1 MRVGKLALIPVLLF
15 TACTDEPVAP
25 DAGFIE
31 AARGG
36 IPGKPGGDDGDSFNY
51 TITDLGTDLFL
62 SDINDDGVLVGSTDG
77 QAAVWQAIGAQPLL
91 LGGPD
96 GAGSWGTRIN
106 AAGTRVI
113 GGHRNAAQNQ
123 AGDLWK
129 LDGGTVT
136 RVSLNPLTDD
146 NEVNPSGIN
155 DNGQVVGQTSVSW
168 GSWESHSPV
177 LWDPDGS
184 GGMVARDLGFLD
196 GHPGAWAH
204 GLNNAGHVVGRS
216 GIGPGADGGRAVLW
230 IVDGGNATIF
240 DLIHL
245 SPGPGPDDSG
255 DNIAFEITEPDVS
268 NGHHVQISGYTTIA
282 GQVRPTVWTVTVD
295 VQNKAVT
302 VLDVQLE
309 EGGTGPFAGNDINE
323 NGEVT
328 LIWGAVWTLEGNS
341 VESLPTLSDRCRSSA
356 FRINNSGTV
365 IGRSSVHVRGR
376 CVRHTVLWTK
386 K

>member
-216 GIGPGADGGRAVLW
+216 GIGKGADGGRAVLW
-230 IVDGGNATIF
+230 IVEGGNATIL
-240 DLIHL
+240 DLTTG
-245 SPGPGPDDSG
+245 SDDTG
-255 DNIAFEITEPDVS
+255 DNFALEITEPSGGLVK
-268 NGHHVQISGYTTIA
+268 ISGYTSVA
-282 GQVRPTVWTVTVD
+282 GELRPTVWTVD
-295 VQNKAVT
+295 VQNRVVT
-302 VLDVQLE
+302 DDVRLE
-309 EGGTGPFAGNDINE
+309 EGGAGGGSDINV
-323 NGEVT
+323 NGDKVA
-328 LIWGAVWTLEGNS
+328 INWGAVWTLAGNS

-356 FRINNSGTV
+356 SRINNSGTV
-365 IGRSSVHVRGR
+365 IGQGGVKVRGR
-376 CVRHTVLWTK
+376 CVTHAVLWTK
-386 K
+386 NN